1 MSLDR
6 KIAARILR
14 EASVLLEV
22 QGENVHRV
30 RALANAS
37 RIVERIEGDLEAMLE
52 SGEILQVKGLGKG
65 TAAILEQLAA
75 GERPDV
81 LEEAE
86 RVVPAGVREML
97 GIPGL
102 GPKKVRALWQ
112 DLGLLSIGELE
123 YACRENRLVELPG
136 FGVKTQAKLI
146 DAIHFARAG
155 G

>member
-52 SGEILQVKGLGKG
+52 SGEILQVKGVGKG

-86 RVVPAGVREML
+86 IAR
-97 GIPGL
+97 
-102 GPKKVRALWQ
+102 
-112 DLGLLSIGELE
+112 LSDELGEL
-123 YACRENRLVELPG
+123 
-136 FGVKTQAKLI
+136 KTALDSFK
-146 DAIHFARAG
+146 ARFE
-155 G
+155 